1 MTAASLLGLGA
12 ILGFGALYTRS
23 IAGDEWSQSTALA
36 ATLGCAIGW
45 AAHWLLGAVI

>member
-1 MTAASLLGLGA
+1 MTAASLLDLGV

-23 IAGDEWSQSTALA
+23 VAGDEWSQSTALA
-36 ATLGCAIGW
+36 ATLGYAIGW

>member
-12 ILGFGALYTRS
+12 ILGFGALYTQS

-45 AAHWLLGAVI
+45 AAHWMLGAVI

>member
-23 IAGDEWSQSTALA
+23 IAGDDWSQSTALA
-36 ATLGCAIGW
+36 ATVGCAIGW
-45 AAHWLLGAVI
+45 AGHWLMSVMI